1 MTQNSS
7 PILGCNMVGS
17 DKNEGVFFFFNLVK
31 PDMVM
36 ANTKALHRSVLQS
49 NNVSANVYLELNGF

>member
-7 PILGCNMVGS
+7 PILGCYMVGS
-17 DKNEGVFFFFNLVK
+17 DKNERVLFFFNLVK